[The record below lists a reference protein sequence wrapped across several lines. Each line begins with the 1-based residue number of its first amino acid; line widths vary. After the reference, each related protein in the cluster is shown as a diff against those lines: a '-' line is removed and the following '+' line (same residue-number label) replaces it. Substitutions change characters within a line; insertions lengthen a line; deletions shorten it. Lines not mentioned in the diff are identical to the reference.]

1 MSSKEKSP
9 SSRVAAA
16 GPSQQPKIMT
26 TIVRRALITGST
38 SGIGR
43 AIAEALAARGAHV
56 LIAGRN
62 TQRGEQVV
70 AAIRSA
76 RGQAQFVSA
85 DLSSA
90 RSVAEL
96 ATQSDKLLGGVDIL
110 VNNAG
115 IFSFGPTAETNEDAF
130 QSMYAVNVR
139 APYFLTAKLAPG
151 MANRRWGRIVNIT
164 TMVAYLGMPGAALY
178 GSSKAAL
185 QLLTQAWAAEFGP
198 NGVTVNAVAPG
209 PIRTPGTEGMG
220 EALEQLGKTVP
231 AGRVGTPAEVA
242 AAVAFLVSEE
252 AAYVNGATVSV
263 DGGRAAV

>member
-1 MSSKEKSP
+1 
-9 SSRVAAA
+9 
-16 GPSQQPKIMT
+16 MT
-26 TIVRRALITGST
+26 AIVRRALITGAT

-43 AIAEALAARGAHV
+43 AIAETLAARGAHV
-56 LIAGRN
+56 LVAGRD

-70 AAIRSA
+70 AAIRAA
-76 RGQAQFVSA
+76 RGHAQFVAA

-96 ATQSDKLLGGVDIL
+96 AAQSEKLLGGIDIL

-115 IFSFGPTAETNEDAF
+115 IFSFGATAETSEDAF
-130 QSMYAVNVR
+130 HNMYAVNVR
-139 APYFLTAKLAPG
+139 GPYFLTARLAPG
-151 MANRRWGRIVNIT
+151 MASRRWGRIVNIT
-164 TMVAYLGMPGAALY
+164 TMVAYLGMAGAALY

-198 NGVTVNAVAPG
+198 NGVTVNAVGPG

-242 AAVAFLVSEE
+242 AAVAFLISEE
-252 AAYVNGATVSV
+252 AGYVNGTTVSV
-263 DGGRAAV
+263 DGGRTAI